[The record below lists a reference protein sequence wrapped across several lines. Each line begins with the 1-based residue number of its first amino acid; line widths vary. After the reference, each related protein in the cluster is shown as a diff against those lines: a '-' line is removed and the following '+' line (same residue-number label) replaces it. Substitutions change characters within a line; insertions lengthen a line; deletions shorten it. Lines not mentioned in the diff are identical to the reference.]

1 MSGLMKFV
9 DIVLIIG
16 GVFCIIV
23 PFLLEMETKTTVLIV
38 LVGVVVVVWSGYTLS
53 KEIKATSKKG
63 EISKLS
69 EEREEIIKKLKKED

>member
-1 MSGLMKFV
+1 MKFV